1 MEIKY
6 PKGETVWVSYQ
17 KSDGT
22 PIFILTSKP
31 ARDFYFLYEVL
42 DDGSVKKLGKAR
54 SPTELEEKFDV
65 MMNIFGIPEIVI
77 QDTWLNHYPKS

>member
-22 PIFILTSKP
+22 PVFILTSKP

-42 DDGSVKKLGKAR
+42 DDGSLKKLGKAR

-65 MMNIFGIPEIVI
+65 
-77 QDTWLNHYPKS
+77 KSRMSS